1 MTNVKEQERIRD
13 LVLSVVAYADLY
25 DFPLTIDEIHFD
37 LPAGSVS
44 GDDLKSCLNNPNGL
58 EGVLESRNGM
68 FFLKGRDYLV
78 NLRDK
83 KKQITQNLLGK
94 HKSEIEQICHLP
106 WVRTVALTGSA
117 AFDNARMGDDI
128 DLFLIVKANRLWLVD
143 LYNLFVIRIW
153 RERILRKRKGVCIN
167 YIVDEAAIALKERDF
182 FTAHQVVHMK
192 LIYDEG
198 AWELF
203 TDSNKWAYEFF
214 PSSKI
219 ADIKISKPSSI
230 KRTVEFC
237 FDILCAGF
245 FNSLFYLTRGKRLNK
260 KRRDGFLKGEYSLRR
275 LKANDSRFGD
285 IAQMRL
291 VDSLRRFTNRDGIP
305 DDLLK
310 PDVCRSNQNS
320 IIDCITESGKREI
333 DKFIKYYVSK
343 IPANETGRTDDEM
356 LSLPFVER
364 RKDKYGFWRP
374 RARNFVKAMGLIRSI
389 EPYGDGPVLDLGA
402 GNCWLSRRLI
412 EAGYLT
418 ISLDPIMEGS
428 TGLSAGD
435 IFQKQPGVN
444 LIRVRGMMEEMPFAD
459 SSFKGIASSGSFHYS
474 DNPSKTI
481 AEIHRILKPEGWA
494 VIYDSPV
501 FIDEKDGVEMLKD
514 KYKYFDSSN
523 TLENI
528 KYKPRW
534 FIHLSEF
541 INLASVAGFDVEII
555 RTRSGVRHLADLV
568 KNKLTANRKW
578 PQFPILLLT
587 KKGRKKKSEKTRL
600 IKRLR
605 YYHYKQFIEPRMIPS
620 KEFQIDGIKLKVRA
634 GVFHPVPYDS
644 SRILLD
650 VLKRRNHELRGKR
663 VLDMG
668 TGSGIHA
675 IAASRL
681 GADVVAVDINPEAI
695 ESASDNAYLNG
706 VGDRIQFIKS
716 DLFGKVSKEIFD
728 LVLFNPPFYESKPES
743 VEDKAWYDSKNKS
756 LISFIEQLP
765 EYLAQSGEALVIL
778 SDRMNLDR
786 FAFHCKASGLKFEI
800 AKRKRVWDETY
811 IVYSLTVGADDE
823 N

>member
-1 MTNVKEQERIRD
+1 MTDVKQQERIRD

-37 LPAGSVS
+37 LPSVS
-44 GDDLKSCLNNPNGL
+44 VSDDDLKSCLNNPNGL
-58 EGVLESRNGM
+58 EHVLSSRNGM

-78 NLRDK
+78 NLRDN
-83 KKQITQNLLGK
+83 KKQITQKLLGK
-94 HKSEIEQICHLP
+94 HKSEIERICRLP

-153 RERILRKRKGVCIN
+153 RERILRKPKAVCIN
-167 YIVDEAAIALKERDF
+167 YIVDESAIALKERDF

-192 LIYDEG
+192 LFYDEG

-203 TDSNKWAYEFF
+203 TDSNRWAYELF
-214 PSSKI
+214 PSSRI
-219 ADIKISKPSSI
+219 TDIKISKQPGFKKSM
-230 KRTVEFC
+230 EFC
-237 FDILCAGF
+237 FDILGAGF
-245 FNSLFYLTRGKRLNK
+245 LNSLIYLARGKRLNR
-260 KRRDGFLKGEYSLRR
+260 KRRDGILKGEYSLRR

-291 VDSLRRFTNRDGIP
+291 VDSLRRLTNRDGIL
-305 DDLLK
+305 DNLLK

-320 IIDCITESGKREI
+320 IIDCITESGKSEI
-333 DKFIKYYVSK
+333 DKFIKYYVSR

-364 RKDKYGFWRP
+364 RNDKYGFWRP
-374 RARNFVKAMGLIRSI
+374 RARNFVKAMGLIRAI
-389 EPYGDGPVLDLGA
+389 EPDGDGPVLDLGA

-412 EAGYLT
+412 ETGYRT

-444 LIRVRGMMEEMPFAD
+444 LARVRGTMEEMPFAND
-459 SSFKGIASSGSFHYS
+459 SFKGIASSGSFHYS
-474 DNPSKTI
+474 NNPSKTL
-481 AEIHRILKPEGWA
+481 AEIHRILKPDGWA

-501 FIDEKDGVEMLKD
+501 FINEIDGIQMLKE
-514 KYKYFDSSN
+514 KYKFFDAGN
-523 TLENI
+523 ALENI

-541 INLASVAGFDVEII
+541 INHANDAGFDVQII
-555 RTRSGVRHLADLV
+555 STRTGVRHLADLV
-568 KNKLTANRKW
+568 KNKLTSNRKW

-587 KKGRKKKSEKTRL
+587 KKGRKPKSETPGL

-605 YYHYKQFIEPRMIPS
+605 YYHYKQFIEPRIMQS
-620 KEFQIDGIKLKVRA
+620 KEFQIDGIKLKARA

-644 SRILLD
+644 SRILLN
-650 VLKRRNHELRGKR
+650 VLKKRHHELRGKR

-681 GADVVAVDINPEAI
+681 GADVVAVDINPGAI
-695 ESASDNAYLNG
+695 KSGSDNAHLNR
-706 VGDRIQFIKS
+706 VGERIRFIQS
-716 DLFGKVSKEIFD
+716 NLFDNVKKEKFD
-728 LVLFNPPFYESKPES
+728 LVIFNPPFYESKPES
-743 VEDKAWYDSKNKS
+743 VADMAWFDSKNKT
-756 LISFIEQLP
+756 LISFLEQLP
-765 EYLAQSGEALVIL
+765 EYLEQSGEAIVIL

-786 FAFHCKASGLKFEI
+786 FAYHCKTSGLKFEI
-800 AKRKRVWDETY
+800 VKRKRVWDETY

>member
-1 MTNVKEQERIRD
+1 MTDAKQQERIRD

-37 LPAGSVS
+37 LPSVSVS
-44 GDDLKSCLNNPNGL
+44 GDDLKSCLINPNGL
-58 EGVLESRNGM
+58 EHVLENRNGM

-78 NLRDK
+78 NLRDH
-83 KKQITQNLLGK
+83 KKQITQKLLGK
-94 HKSEIEQICHLP
+94 HKYEIERICRLP

-143 LYNLFVIRIW
+143 LYNLLVIRIW
-153 RERILRKRKGVCIN
+153 RERILRKPKAICIN
-167 YIVDEAAIALKERDF
+167 YVVDESAIALKERDF

-192 LIYDEG
+192 LVYDEG

-203 TDSNKWAYEFF
+203 TDSNRWAYEFF
-214 PSSKI
+214 LSSRI
-219 ADIKISKPSSI
+219 TDIQISKPPGL
-230 KRTVEFC
+230 KKTMEFC
-237 FDILCAGF
+237 FDILGAGF
-245 FNSLFYLTRGKRLNK
+245 LNSLLYLIRGKRLNK

-291 VDSLRRFTNRDGIP
+291 VDSLRRFNNRDGIL
-305 DDLLK
+305 DNLLK

-320 IIDCITESGKREI
+320 IIDCITESGKSEI
-333 DKFIKYYVSK
+333 YKFLEYYVSR
-343 IPANETGRTDDEM
+343 IPANETGRTDNEM
-356 LSLPFVER
+356 LSLPFVDR
-364 RKDKYGFWRP
+364 SHDKSGYWRM
-374 RARNFVKAMGLIRSI
+374 RAKNFVKAMGLIRTI
-389 EPYGDGPVLDLGA
+389 EPDGDGPILDLGA

-412 EAGYLT
+412 EAGYRT
-418 ISLDPIMEGS
+418 ISLDPLIEGS

-435 IFQKQPGVN
+435 IFQKQPNVN
-444 LIRVRGMMEEMPFAD
+444 LIRVRAMMEEMPFTNN
-459 SSFKGIASSGSFHYS
+459 SFKGIAVSGSFHYS
-474 DNPSKTI
+474 NNPSKTL
-481 AEIHRILKPEGWA
+481 AEIHRILKPDGWA

-501 FIDEKDGVEMLKD
+501 FINEIDGVQMLKE
-514 KYKYFDSSN
+514 KYKSFDAGNS
-523 TLENI
+523 LEKI

-541 INLASVAGFDVEII
+541 INYANDAGFDVEII
-555 RTRSGVRHLADLV
+555 RTRTGVRHLADVV
-568 KNKLTANRKW
+568 KNKLISNRKW

-587 KKGRKKKSEKTRL
+587 KKGRKPKPEKSGL

-605 YYHYKQFIEPRMIPS
+605 YYHYKQFIEPRIIPS
-620 KEFQIDGIKLKVRA
+620 KEFQIDGIRLKVGA

-644 SRILLD
+644 SRILLN
-650 VLKRRNHELRGKR
+650 VLKKRHHELCGKR
-663 VLDMG
+663 VLDIG

-681 GADVVAVDINPEAI
+681 GADVVAVDINPDAI
-695 ESASDNAYLNG
+695 ESASKNAYLNG
-706 VGDRIQFIKS
+706 VGDRIQFIQS
-716 DLFGKVSKEIFD
+716 NLFDKVKKEKFD
-728 LVLFNPPFYESKPES
+728 LVLFNPPFYESNSES
-743 VEDKAWYDSKNKS
+743 VEDMAWFDNKNKT

-765 EYLAQSGEALVIL
+765 EYLEQSGKALVIL
-778 SDRMNLDR
+778 SDRMNQDR
-786 FAFHCKASGLKFEI
+786 FAYHCKASGLKFEI

-811 IVYSLTVGADDE
+811 IVYSLAVGVDDE